1 MHDVDEI
8 INEATDAREMKR
20 AVSVKMGQQGF
31 SPAQIC
37 QVLNVS
43 LQYVSKWKGQYEA
56 EGGAALR
63 LRHRGSEGY
72 LREEE
77 RQAIIQW
84 IGTHET
90 VSVEAVRDYI
100 EERYGIVYHSK
111 QSYYELLEAGGLS
124 YHRSEQRNPKRD
136 EAQVLGRR
144 EEIKKNWRRG
154 ERRLSGKS

>member
-8 INEATDAREMKR
+8 INEATDAREVKR
-20 AVSVKMGQQGF
+20 AVRVKMGQQGF

-43 LQYVSKWKGQYEA
+43 LQYVSKWKGQYEM
-56 EGGAALR
+56 GGAAALGGR
-63 LRHRGSEGY
+63 YRGSEGY

-77 RQAIIQW
+77 REAIVQW
-84 IGTHET
+84 IDAHET

-100 EERYGIVYHSK
+100 EERYGVVYHSK
-111 QSYYELLEAGGLS
+111 QSYYEVLEAGGMS
-124 YHRSEQRNPKRD
+124 YHRSEQTNPKRD
-136 EAQVLGRR
+136 ETQVRERR